1 VSKYSMSIVDDMRER
16 LPARNPLLTAIY
28 ELDTQKD
35 IELFCRE
42 YSEYIERPG
51 GWREYIRKFVD
62 TSATTGSIAIDHVH
76 SMTAFARTRPQ
87 PVSAERVRLWD
98 ESAHRL
104 WGKINKTY
112 CPE

>member
-1 VSKYSMSIVDDMRER
+1 MSIVDDMRER

-28 ELDTQKD
+28 ELSAQED

-51 GWREYIRKFVD
+51 GWLEYIKKFVNV
-62 TSATTGSIAIDHVH
+62 SATTESIAIEHVH
-76 SMTAFARTRPQ
+76 SMVAFARTRAQ
-87 PVSAERVRLWD
+87 PISAERARLWD
-98 ESAHRL
+98 ESAHHL